1 MKTPIAYL
9 LIVFLLFLH
18 PKPASA
24 ITVYDPANHAQ
35 NILTTIQTYIS
46 NVNEAIMIANQ
57 ILNLESLPD
66 DIIDKF
72 DNQLS
77 ELFSIMGTINGLM
90 QDIASLQSKFEA
102 LYPEFHASHGLIPR
116 HSLAAESTKWIE
128 HTRQMMLGV
137 AKTGAQV
144 LKNLPKRKKQ
154 VEKLMADSQGAVGIL
169 QATQASTQINATIS
183 ANLMEL
189 NAQLA
194 SYTQAHTAFLME
206 LNGSVSAA
214 KNRMNY
220 VMEDWA
226 KPYPGSPI
234 KENPF

>member
-1 MKTPIAYL
+1 MSSPIRYL
-9 LIVFLLFLH
+9 VRTFSVMR
-18 PKPASA
+18 PPRPVSA
-24 ITVYDPANHAQ
+24 LTVYDPANHAQ

-57 ILNLESLPD
+57 LLNLETLPD
-66 DIIDKF
+66 DLIDKF

-77 ELFSIMGTINGLM
+77 ELFAIMGTINGLM

-137 AKTGAQV
+137 SKTGAQV

-194 SYTQAHTAFLME
+194 SYTQAHTAVLME

-226 KPYPGSPI
+226 KPYSGSPI